1 MVTAEVVENSLNDY
15 AANFVTQEMI
25 VNFVTSDVV
34 EGSLNQLN
42 DDLRA
47 ELEDIRNNQPVPD
60 ASNREEELRS
70 VHDKMKEHQ
79 QHAEGRLQLCIETL
93 KDEMLNQ
100 YIHKNNESHTENLET
115 LQHSIENLQVKVQ
128 KLEKDC
134 LVIME

>member
-25 VNFVTSDVV
+25 ANFVNTDVV

-47 ELEDIRNNQPVPD
+47 ELDDIRNNQPAPE
-60 ASNREEELRS
+60 ASNQEEELQH
-70 VHDKMKEHQ
+70 VHNKITEHQ

-100 YIHKNNESHTENLET
+100 YIHKNNESHSENLET
-115 LQHSIENLQVKVQ
+115 LQHCIENVQVKVQ

>member
-25 VNFVTSDVV
+25 ANFVSTDVV

-47 ELEDIRNNQPVPD
+47 ELEDIRNNQPPIPE
-60 ASNREEELRS
+60 ATNQEEELQN
-70 VHDKMKEHQ
+70 VHNKITEHQ

-100 YIHKNNESHTENLET
+100 YIHKNNESHSENLES
-115 LQHSIENLQVKVQ
+115 LQHCIENV
-128 KLEKDC
+128 
-134 LVIME
+134 